1 MSDKQTFGA
10 VVITGASSGIGEA
23 SAIYLDKLGYEVF
36 AGVRRNADGE
46 QLRRKTSARL
56 TPLLLDVT
64 DEASIIAAANT
75 VSAALNT
82 VGLVGLVNNAGITV
96 AGPLEFL
103 PIAELRKQLEVNVI
117 GQIAVTQ
124 TFLPLLRKAQGR
136 VINIGSDR
144 GKISTPLRGPY
155 CASKFALEALTDA
168 LRMELRPWGIEVS
181 IIEPGIV
188 TTPIWD
194 KSIALGE
201 DIWSTLPFEAHK
213 LYSSAV
219 YATINTVNKLS
230 KNGSSAEVVAKAVVQ
245 ALTAKK
251 PKTRYVVGLDA
262 QISIWLS
269 KLLPDRLHDKLIIQ
283 YFGLPE
289 TPRSSP
295 EAQVY

>member
-23 SAIYLDKLGYEVF
+23 SAIYLDKLGYQVF

-64 DEASIIAAANT
+64 DEASIMAAANT
-75 VSAALNT
+75 VSATLNT

-96 AGPLEFL
+96 AGPLEIL

-124 TFLPLLRKAQGR
+124 AFLPLLRKAQGR
-136 VINIGSDR
+136 VINIGSDS
-144 GKISTPLRGPY
+144 GKISIPLRGAY

-188 TTPIWD
+188 KTPIWD

-201 DIWSTLPFEAHK
+201 DMWSKLPSEAHK
-213 LYSSAV
+213 FYSSAV

-251 PKTRYVVGLDA
+251 PKTRYVVGLHA

-269 KLLPDRLHDKLIIQ
+269 KLLPDRLQDKLIIQ

>member
-1 MSDKQTFGA
+1 MSGKQTLGA

-23 SAIYLDKLGYEVF
+23 SAICLDKLGYQVF
-36 AGVRRNADGE
+36 AGIRKNTDGE

-64 DEASIIAAANT
+64 DEASIIAAAST

-103 PIAELRKQLEVNVI
+103 PVADLRKQLEVNVI

-124 TFLPLLRKAQGR
+124 AFLPLLRNAQGR
-136 VINIGSDR
+136 VINIGSDL

-168 LRMELRPWGIEVS
+168 LRMELRPWSIEVCM
-181 IIEPGIV
+181 IQPGII

-194 KSIALGE
+194 KSIALSE
-201 DIWSTLPFEAHK
+201 DIWSKLPPQAHN
-213 LYSSAV
+213 LYSSALS
-219 YATINTVNKLS
+219 ATIHAVSKLR

-245 ALTAKK
+245 ALSAKK
-251 PKTRYVVGLDA
+251 PKSRYVVGLDA
-262 QISIWLS
+262 QINIWLS
-269 KLLPDRLHDKLIIQ
+269 KILPTRLLDKLILQ

-289 TPRSSP
+289 NPL
-295 EAQVY
+295 

>member
-23 SAIYLDKLGYEVF
+23 SAIYLDKLGYQVF

-46 QLRRKTSARL
+46 QLIRKTSVRL

-82 VGLVGLVNNAGITV
+82 VGLVGLVNNAGITIV
-96 AGPLEFL
+96 GPLEFL
-103 PIAELRKQLEVNVI
+103 PVAELRKQLEVNVI

-124 TFLPLLRKAQGR
+124 AFLPLLRKAQGR
-136 VINIGSDR
+136 VINMSSDL
-144 GKISTPLRGPY
+144 GKISAPLRGPY

-168 LRMELRPWGIEVS
+168 LRMELQPWGIEVS
-181 IIEPGIV
+181 IIQPGIV

-194 KSIALGE
+194 KSISLWQG
-201 DIWSTLPFEAHK
+201 IWSKLPPQAHK

-219 YATINTVNKLS
+219 CANLNTVNKR
-230 KNGSSAEVVAKAVVQ
+230 KQNGSPVEVVAKAVVQ

-262 QISIWLS
+262 QINIWLS
-269 KLLPDRLHDKLIIQ
+269 KILPARLHDKLIIQ
-283 YFGLPE
+283 YL
-289 TPRSSP
+289 TK
-295 EAQVY
+295 